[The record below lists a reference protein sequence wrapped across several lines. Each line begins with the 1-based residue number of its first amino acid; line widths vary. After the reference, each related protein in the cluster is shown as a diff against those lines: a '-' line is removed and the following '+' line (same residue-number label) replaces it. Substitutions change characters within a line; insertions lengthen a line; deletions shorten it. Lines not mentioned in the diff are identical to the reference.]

1 MAKNENPLAKY
12 EKTPEEI
19 EQLSAEGQAL
29 YQDKLDAIRSM
40 NADLRQQY
48 DEMLDIT
55 ETQVKSTLDFYYALG
70 NKLWTI
76 ETAGGEKYGPE
87 PITKLVAA
95 WSIGESL
102 IYKCLDFAQ
111 QYTQSE
117 FNALR
122 EKGISWT
129 HTTTLLAVRDKDVRE
144 ELQER
149 VEQENLSTR
158 ELGKLVKDMNT
169 ANQRPANSPGR
180 SFQQPRTIAAGLD
193 QMVTVCEK
201 WERQNLS
208 VWAGEDESVLASL
221 AEMPPAEY
229 DAQIA
234 EKLNQVI
241 ITMERL
247 AALATANASRG
258 NRIRETINAALDPQA
273 DDEEDNSTEETD
285 ETQEATS
292 VARRA
297 LRRARRNQ

>member
-29 YQDKLDAIRSM
+29 YQDKLDVIRSM

-55 ETQVKSTLDFYYALG
+55 ETQVKSTLDFYYSLG

-129 HTTTLLAVRDKDVRE
+129 HTTTLLAVRDKDVRT

-169 ANQRPANSPGR
+169 ADQRPANSPGR

-221 AEMPPAEY
+221 AEMPPEEY
-229 DAQIA
+229 DEQIA

-258 NRIRETINAALDPQA
+258 SRIRETINEAIDPQA

-285 ETQEATS
+285 ETQGATS

>member
-1 MAKNENPLAKY
+1 
-12 EKTPEEI
+12 
-19 EQLSAEGQAL
+19 
-29 YQDKLDAIRSM
+29 M